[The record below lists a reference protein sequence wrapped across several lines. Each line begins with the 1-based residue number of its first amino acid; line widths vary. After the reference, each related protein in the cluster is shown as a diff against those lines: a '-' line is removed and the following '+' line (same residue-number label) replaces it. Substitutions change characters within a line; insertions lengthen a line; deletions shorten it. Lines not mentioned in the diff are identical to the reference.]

1 MHSIA
6 PGIITYWGSFP
17 ITNTML
23 AAVLSSVT
31 LITFALV
38 IRKNLNIIPGKLQT
52 FYELIHEYFY
62 NLTVEISDKK
72 RAEKFYPYVL
82 AFFLFILIS
91 NYWGLIPIFG
101 ESITVTDALT
111 HHYIPLFRGAT
122 GDTNTTFALSIV
134 SFILVVGYGL
144 MTHNPIG
151 LLKHY
156 MQYDS
161 LQGLKGKAMKIA
173 MSPIFLFVGILELLL
188 EPLKSISLSF
198 RLFGNIFAGETL
210 VTSMTI
216 LNGIAIPL
224 VAAPFLLLEV
234 LVGAIQALV
243 FSLLT
248 LVFLSIITSKH
259 H

>member
-6 PGIITYWGSFP
+6 AGTITYWGTFP

-23 AAVLSSVT
+23 AAVLSSLT
-31 LITFALV
+31 LIIFALI
-38 IRKNLNIIPGKLQT
+38 IRKNLNIIPGKFQA

-62 NLTVEISDKK
+62 NLSVEISDKK
-72 RAEKFYPYVL
+72 RGEQFYPYIL

-91 NYWGLIPIFG
+91 NYWGLIPLFG
-101 ESITVTDALT
+101 EGITVHDVITN
-111 HHYIPLFRGAT
+111 HHVPLFKGAT
-122 GDTNTTFALSIV
+122 SDTNTTFALATV
-134 SFILVVGYGL
+134 SFFLIVGYGL
-144 MTHNPIG
+144 LIQNPIG

-161 LQGLKGKAMKIA
+161 LQGLKGTAMKIA
-173 MSPIFLFVGILELLL
+173 MTPIFLFVGVLELIL

-198 RLFGNIFAGETL
+198 RLFGNTFAGETL

-216 LNGIAIPL
+216 LNG
-224 VAAPFLLLEV
+224 VAVLFVAVPFLLLEV
-234 LVGAIQALV
+234 LVGVIQALV